1 MTNPSRPEKEF
12 GIEKYIIRLKDLV
25 AYSPPGHSK
34 TRNYRLLGPGLG
46 GSDRLKVILGQIEY
60 GGQADPHLHPDL
72 EEAFFVLEGKAAVEI
87 AGETEVVGPDDF
99 IYLPPGTPHRVTPL
113 EGPPLRILIIY
124 SPPLLSS
131 GKG

>member
-1 MTNPSRPEKEF
+1 MK
-12 GIEKYIIRLKDLV
+12 KYITHMKELFPYR
-25 AYSPPGHSK
+25 PPGHSK
-34 TRNYRLLGPGLG
+34 TTNYRLLGPGPG
-46 GSDRLKVILGQIEY
+46 GSDRLEVILGQIEY
-60 GGQADPHLHPDL
+60 GVQADPHAHPDL
-72 EEAFFVLEGKAAVEI
+72 EQAFFVLEGNAAVEI

-113 EGPPLRILIIY
+113 EGSPLRILIIY